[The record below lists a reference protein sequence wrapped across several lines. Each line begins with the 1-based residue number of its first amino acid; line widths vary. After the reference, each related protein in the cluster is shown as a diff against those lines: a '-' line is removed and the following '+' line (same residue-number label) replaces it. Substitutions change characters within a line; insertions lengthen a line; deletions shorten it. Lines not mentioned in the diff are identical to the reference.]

1 MEEKRFK
8 EQQAAAEKGW
18 SDDDHGNGKVAH
30 LLDDNFQ
37 VTNTKSTHSNNKPRA
52 MTFRRHPRPLPCYA
66 MLCYVRYATYRM
78 HTSTA
83 SASAAADTAGA
94 GFSQP
99 SKQASDPTDLLFCY
113 LARTHARRTTARR
126 MLLCS

>member
-37 VTNTKSTHSNNKPRA
+37 VTNTNLTHSNKPRA
-52 MTFRRHPRPLPCYA
+52 MTFRRHPRPLPCYVPRA
-66 MLCYVRYATYRM
+66 YKYCIICGCRYCWRW
-78 HTSTA
+78 
-83 SASAAADTAGA
+83 
-94 GFSQP
+94 FQP
-99 SKQASDPTDLLFCY
+99 AKQASF
-113 LARTHARRTTARR
+113 
-126 MLLCS
+126 

>member
-37 VTNTKSTHSNNKPRA
+37 VTLLNQ
-52 MTFRRHPRPLPCYA
+52 
-66 MLCYVRYATYRM
+66 
-78 HTSTA
+78 HT
-83 SASAAADTAGA
+83 
-94 GFSQP
+94 
-99 SKQASDPTDLLFCY
+99 
-113 LARTHARRTTARR
+113 TTNPV
-126 MLLCS
+126 L

>member
-37 VTNTKSTHSNNKPRA
+37 VTNTNLTHSNKPRA

-83 SASAAADTAGA
+83 SSAAADTAGA

-99 SKQASDPTDLLFCY
+99 SKQASDPT
-113 LARTHARRTTARR
+113 
-126 MLLCS
+126 

>member
-37 VTNTKSTHSNNKPRA
+37 VTLLNQHT
-52 MTFRRHPRPLPCYA
+52 
-66 MLCYVRYATYRM
+66 ATN
-78 HTSTA
+78 
-83 SASAAADTAGA
+83 
-94 GFSQP
+94 P
-99 SKQASDPTDLLFCY
+99 VL
-113 LARTHARRTTARR
+113 
-126 MLLCS
+126 